1 VLPRFA
7 LLAVALCV
15 FGIGVP
21 KMAGYYVDSLDDDA
35 AAPPSVEDKPLT
47 VARPAPAPAVTT
59 AKHDDDD
66 ARPAGG
72 RRATLRA
79 DPRGHFLGEAVV
91 NGRRVDVM
99 VDTGATSVAL
109 TDETAR
115 RLGIHP
121 AASAYNVPIATANG
135 MARAAMVRLSEIRLG
150 GVTVRNVDALVAQRE
165 ALGINL
171 LGMSFLSRLSK
182 FEMAHGQLVLTE

>member
-1 VLPRFA
+1 MLPRFA
-7 LLAVALCV
+7 LLAIALCIL
-15 FGIGVP
+15 GMGVP
-21 KMAGYYVDSLDDDA
+21 KMAGFYVDTLDDDA
-35 AAPPSVEDKPLT
+35 TAPAAEDRPMT
-47 VARPAPAPAVTT
+47 VTRPAPSAVT
-59 AKHDDDD
+59 AARHDDD

-91 NGRRVDVM
+91 NGRRVDVI

-150 GVTVRNVDALVAQRE
+150 GVTVRNVDALVAQRD

-171 LGMSFLSRLSK
+171 LRMSFLSRLSK